1 MTEAKHRTIT
11 LTDRPPV
18 RIREDAWPVIARAS
32 DWDGEFEFQSHRK
45 WTIIVRQNRGDG
57 RTIVYG
63 VFETDWPGEM
73 SLRGGELLTPPEG
86 TVISDAFYVVVDTMV
101 SMGWIKRG
109 AGPTLAITPKGR
121 ETAARVEATI
131 AAREATVAKPE
142 AGA

>member
-18 RIREDAWPVIARAS
+18 RIREDAWPVVARAS

-86 TVISDAFYVVVDTMV
+86 TVISEEAWFLHDDLVGAIHRVAERCGCSCIADAC
-101 SMGWIKRG
+101 
-109 AGPTLAITPKGR
+109 
-121 ETAARVEATI
+121 I
-131 AAREATVAKPE
+131 ADLPAQDL
-142 AGA
+142 